1 MEATAAIE
9 RAKIEVWSDEDVVAR
24 VLAGETELYEIIMRR
39 YNQRLFRVAR
49 AILHSNDEAEDVMQD
64 AYVRAYEHLNQFLG
78 RARFSTWL
86 TRIAI
91 HEALARVQKKN
102 RSQELDAM
110 ISQEKEAALTAP
122 SVSPEQQAS
131 QAEAARLLEEA
142 ILTLPDHYRVVVMMR
157 DIEEMSTME
166 TAEALELSED
176 NVKIRLHRARSLLR
190 EELLARVHESR
201 SKVFPFMGERCD
213 RVVKA
218 VLTTISNT
226 KLISP

>member
-190 EELLARVHESR
+190 EELLARAHESR
-201 SKVFPFMGERCD
+201 SKIFPFMGERCD

>member
-9 RAKIEVWSDEDVVAR
+9 KAKSEVWSDEDVVAR

-110 ISQEKEAALTAP
+110 ISPEKETALTAP

-142 ILTLPDHYRVVVMMR
+142 LLTLPDHYRVVVMMR
-157 DIEEMSTME
+157 DIEEMSTLE

-190 EELLARVHESR
+190 EELLAKAHESR

-213 RVVKA
+213 RVVRA
-218 VLTTISNT
+218 VLTAISQH
-226 KLISP
+226 

>member
-9 RAKIEVWSDEDVVAR
+9 KAKSEVWSDEDVVAR

-91 HEALARVQKKN
+91 HEAFARVQKKN

-110 ISQEKEAALTAP
+110 ISPEKETALTAP

-142 ILTLPDHYRVVVMMR
+142 LLTLPDHYRVVVMMR
-157 DIEEMSTME
+157 DIEEMSTLE

-190 EELLARVHESR
+190 EELLAKAHESR

-213 RVVKA
+213 RVVRA
-218 VLTTISNT
+218 VLTAISQH
-226 KLISP
+226 

>member
-9 RAKIEVWSDEDVVAR
+9 KAKSEVWSDEDEGAR
-24 VLAGETELYEIIMRR
+24 VLAGETELHEIIMRR

-49 AILHSNDEAEDVMQD
+49 ALLHRHGEAEDVMQD

-110 ISQEKEAALTAP
+110 ISPEKETALTAP

-131 QAEAARLLEEA
+131 
-142 ILTLPDHYRVVVMMR
+142 
-157 DIEEMSTME
+157 
-166 TAEALELSED
+166 
-176 NVKIRLHRARSLLR
+176 
-190 EELLARVHESR
+190 
-201 SKVFPFMGERCD
+201 
-213 RVVKA
+213 
-218 VLTTISNT
+218 
-226 KLISP
+226 

>member
-9 RAKIEVWSDEDVVAR
+9 KAKSEVWSDEDVVAR

-91 HEALARVQKKN
+91 HEAFARVQKKN

-110 ISQEKEAALTAP
+110 ISPEKETALTAP

-131 QAEAARLLEEA
+131 RAEAARLLEEA
-142 ILTLPDHYRVVVMMR
+142 LLTLPDHYRVVVMMR
-157 DIEEMSTME
+157 DIEEMSTLE

-190 EELLARVHESR
+190 EELLAKAHESR

-213 RVVKA
+213 RVVRA
-218 VLTTISNT
+218 VLTAISQH
-226 KLISP
+226 

>member
-9 RAKIEVWSDEDVVAR
+9 RAKTEVWSDEDVVAR

-190 EELLARVHESR
+190 EELLARAHESR

-213 RVVKA
+213 RVVRA
-218 VLTTISNT
+218 VLTAISG
-226 KLISP
+226 K

>member
-9 RAKIEVWSDEDVVAR
+9 KAKSEVWSDEDVVAR

-110 ISQEKEAALTAP
+110 ISPEKETALTAP

-142 ILTLPDHYRVVVMMR
+142 LLTLPDHYRVVVMMR
-157 DIEEMSTME
+157 DIEEMSTLE
-166 TAEALELSED
+166 TAEALELSDD

-190 EELLARVHESR
+190 EELLAKAHESR

-213 RVVKA
+213 RVVRA
-218 VLTTISNT
+218 VLTAISQH
-226 KLISP
+226 

>member
-1 MEATAAIE
+1 METTAAIE
-9 RAKIEVWSDEDVVAR
+9 RTKTEILSDEEVVAR

-39 YNQRLFRVAR
+39 YNQRLFRIAR

-91 HEALARVQKKN
+91 HEALARVQKRN
-102 RSQELDAM
+102 RSEELDAM
-110 ISQEKEAALTAP
+110 ISPEKETALTSP
-122 SVSPEQQAS
+122 SLSPEQQACD
-131 QAEAARLLEEA
+131 AETARLLEEA
-142 ILTLPDHYRVVVMMR
+142 MLSLPDHYRVVVMMR
-157 DIEEMSTME
+157 DIEEMSTLE

-190 EELLARVHESR
+190 EELMARAHESR
-201 SKVFPFMGERCD
+201 SKVFPFMGERCN
-213 RVVKA
+213 RVVQA
-218 VLTTISNT
+218 VLTAI
-226 KLISP
+226 IQH

>member
-1 MEATAAIE
+1 METTAAIE
-9 RAKIEVWSDEDVVAR
+9 RTKTEILSDEEVVAR

-39 YNQRLFRVAR
+39 YNQRLFRIAR

-91 HEALARVQKKN
+91 HEALARVQKRN
-102 RSQELDAM
+102 RSEELDAM
-110 ISQEKEAALTAP
+110 ISPEKETALTSP
-122 SVSPEQQAS
+122 SLSPEQQACD
-131 QAEAARLLEEA
+131 AETARLLEEA
-142 ILTLPDHYRVVVMMR
+142 MLSLPDHYRVVVMMR
-157 DIEEMSTME
+157 DIEEMSTLE

-190 EELLARVHESR
+190 EELMARAHERR
-201 SKVFPFMGERCD
+201 SKVFPFMGERCN
-213 RVVKA
+213 RVVQA
-218 VLTTISNT
+218 VLTAI
-226 KLISP
+226 IQH

>member
-1 MEATAAIE
+1 MEATVAIE
-9 RAKIEVWSDEDVVAR
+9 RANAEMWSDEDVVAR
-24 VLAGETELYEIIMRR
+24 VLAGESELYEIIMRR
-39 YNQRLFRVAR
+39 YNQRLFRVTR
-49 AILHSNDEAEDVMQD
+49 AILHSSDEAEDVMQD
-64 AYVRAYEHLNQFLG
+64 AYVRAYEHLHQFLG

-91 HEALARVQKKN
+91 HEALARAQKKN

-110 ISQEKEAALTAP
+110 ISSEKETALTAP
-122 SVSPEQQAS
+122 SVSPEQQAA
-131 QAEAARLLEEA
+131 QAETARLLEEA

-190 EELLARVHESR
+190 EELLAKAHESR

-213 RVVKA
+213 RVVRA
-218 VLTTISNT
+218 VLAAIDRH
-226 KLISP
+226 